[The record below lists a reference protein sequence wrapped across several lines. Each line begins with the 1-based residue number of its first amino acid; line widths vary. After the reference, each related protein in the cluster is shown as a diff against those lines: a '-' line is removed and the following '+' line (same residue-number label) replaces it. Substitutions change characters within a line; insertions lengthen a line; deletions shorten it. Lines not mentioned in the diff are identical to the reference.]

1 MSVVLRDGAGAHTSN
16 TVRLKSAAD
25 GCAFLSA
32 RDDSFDIDGRKQ
44 RKSQHASRSKDLKSA
59 TPHVAVVLGYFDGQD
74 YVCDQLRSILDQ
86 SHSAV
91 HIYLCDDKSE
101 PRFSFDGLRLDSDQ
115 LSQISIGRR
124 PRNVGFTNNFLNALA
139 SISDDFEYFA
149 FSDQDDI
156 WHQDKLERALVAL
169 AKAPAEKPA
178 LYCARTEIA
187 DATCEHTLGYSPRFN
202 KTPSFA
208 NALVQNIG
216 GGNTMVFNR
225 AARDFIINAAV
236 DTNVVS
242 HDWWCYQIV
251 SGAGGY
257 VVYDPEPCLKY
268 RQHAN
273 NLVGANTSWRARFLR
288 IHGLLQ
294 GRFRTW
300 NDINL
305 KALSEHS
312 HLLAADNRKILSNF
326 IEARQSSLIKR
337 LFLFKWSGI
346 YRQTLFGNL
355 GLLLGIILNKV

>member
-1 MSVVLRDGAGAHTSN
+1 MGFLSIELVAFSSRGRKGGKKVNVTSGKKWRPVTPSASMSGRRVAVILAHWNSPDFLYDQ
-16 TVRLKSAAD
+16 LKSLLAQRRVEATVYIFDDHSKPSNLGIWSAQELAD
-25 GCAFLSA
+25 HPSVLTTLRA
-32 RDDSFDIDGRKQ
+32 RR
-44 RKSQHASRSKDLKSA
+44 
-59 TPHVAVVLGYFDGQD
+59 VGY
-74 YVCDQLRSILDQ
+74 V
-86 SHSAV
+86 
-91 HIYLCDDKSE
+91 K
-101 PRFSFDGLRLDSDQ
+101 
-115 LSQISIGRR
+115 
-124 PRNVGFTNNFLNALA
+124 NFLLGLA
-139 SISDDFEYFA
+139 HADRGSRYFA

-156 WHQDKLERALVAL
+156 WHEDKLERAIATLEQV
-169 AKAPAEKPA
+169 PSEQPA
-178 LYCARTEIA
+178 LYCARTEIT

-225 AARDFIINAAV
+225 AARDLIINATV
-236 DTNVVS
+236 DANVVS

-288 IHGLLQ
+288 IRGLLQ

-312 HLLAADNRKILSNF
+312 HLLTADNRKILSNF

-337 LFLFKWSGI
+337 LFLFKRSGI
-346 YRQTLFGNL
+346 YCQTLFGNL
-355 GLLLGIILNKV
+355 RLLLGIILNKV